1 MTTHISESIITRTWE
16 FGETDLL
23 VSFFTADRG
32 RLKGVAKGA
41 RKSSRRFVNCLDS
54 FCLTRLEYE
63 RKSGRELYF
72 LHSGKLIHAFPGLR
86 TDFHAL
92 SLASYMVEL
101 AETLFPP
108 GVAEQRMF
116 ALLKNAF
123 FALGGHMKK
132 EELRIFFEAK
142 ALALG
147 GYGIDFDR
155 CCDCGRSYAGEGRAV
170 FKQGKGGIA
179 CLKCEKESARL
190 PGLDPDAA
198 IGLRRIQA
206 TPLVDSNG
214 APLTDIMMGEMK
226 KVLRLHLRYSLG
238 KELKTA
244 RYLA

>member
-1 MTTHISESIITRTWE
+1 MNTHISESIITRTWE

-23 VSFFTADRG
+23 VSFFTTDRG

-41 RKSSRRFVNCLDS
+41 RKSSRRFANCLDS

-63 RKSGRELYF
+63 RKSGRDLYF
-72 LHSGKLIHAFPGLR
+72 LHSGKLIHGFPKLR

-92 SLASYMVEL
+92 SMASYMVEL
-101 AETLFPP
+101 AETLFPL

-116 ALLKNAF
+116 FLLKD
-123 FALGGHMKK
+123 ALAALEGNIQK
-132 EELRIFFEAK
+132 EELRILFEAK

-147 GYGIDFDR
+147 GYSINFER
-155 CCDCGRSYAGEGRAV
+155 CCECGRRYAAEGRAV
-170 FKQGKGGIA
+170 FKQKKGGIA

-198 IGLRRIQA
+198 RRLDQIQT
-206 TPLVDSNG
+206 TPLDDFQK
-214 APLTDIMMGEMK
+214 APLTNKLLDEMK
-226 KVLRLHLRYSLG
+226 KVLRLHLSYSLG

-244 RYLA
+244 RYLS